1 MRSAKIEAAKGIY
14 FQKAVGGKFEAASL
28 FTTGDYAYVR
38 PAARL
43 PVHRLPLHSSSR
55 LCAQIDFSKAN
66 LRQADFQKAS
76 FTTTGTNAEIDFS
89 GAKLNDANF
98 KDAVVK
104 ASGENSAVKNDP
116 TA

>member
-1 MRSAKIEAAKGIY
+1 MRQIGFHEKVSYSYEEAVTADLTK
-14 FQKAVGGKFEAASL
+14 
-28 FTTGDYAYVR
+28 
-38 PAARL
+38 
-43 PVHRLPLHSSSR
+43 
-55 LCAQIDFSKAN
+55 
-66 LRQADFQKAS
+66 ADFQKAS
-76 FTTTGTNAEIDFS
+76 FTTTGGKNAHVDFS

>member
-1 MRSAKIEAAKGIY
+1 MRQIGFHEKVSYSYDEAVTADLTK
-14 FQKAVGGKFEAASL
+14 
-28 FTTGDYAYVR
+28 
-38 PAARL
+38 
-43 PVHRLPLHSSSR
+43 
-55 LCAQIDFSKAN
+55 
-66 LRQADFQKAS
+66 ADFQKAS
-76 FTTTGTNAEIDFS
+76 FTTTGKNAHVDFS